1 MNQLMKTGAYGLSIC
16 QCCMMCA
23 YFQKISILGVPT
35 DNLVGMA
42 LLGQAQACSTA
53 LLCSIK
59 DKTGI
64 SIR

>member
-23 YFQKISILGVPT
+23 YFQKILILGVPT
-35 DNLVGMA
+35 DDLVGMA